1 MKQNSRPLS
10 LALSL
15 ILPFPF
21 LAPAALAESH
31 PDLGKGLLR
40 YDTDAGLK
48 DLCIN
53 APTGHMTV
61 APVGRTEF
69 TVHMVR
75 SKEELHDKISTSA
88 SASGSYGTFNAGA
101 KAKFVKEIHWNYNS
115 TYLLVKASRISKRI
129 SLPAGNTLLNQA
141 ALNLLLDSQFRFNES
156 CGSGFVREIDLGA
169 EVYGVMEIMSS
180 NHEEKQRIESSI
192 RAGGGFFG
200 GSASGKA
207 SYQRMIEKLS
217 SEFRL
222 NLKLEKTAQAETL
235 PDTIEGLLNLS
246 QRIESIADSDPKP
259 VAYSTRDYTTL
270 SNYEVDPAS
279 PSYRVRQ
286 IQIDEA
292 GRILNQAR
300 QLQSK
305 ILYILENPRDF
316 KRFDEETLQKKL
328 GYLDDKILE
337 LKIGIEKARSFQYE
351 MDAGMLSVDLD
362 IELPTMRRRAAS
374 QELKVSCEVKP
385 DSSCGVETY
394 KTKQTSACGVLAPKE
409 GTGPVCGVTYKL
421 AAHPS
426 CGVKR
431 FNLGTGAVCGVK
443 SWNSCLKCGKPTH
456 WGGPRKPAACPK
468 CGVNE
473 YNSCQNEN
481 FGPAEFNECR
491 TPENGIESY
500 GTCRDKSFGYD
511 FASCKHFTHGPE
523 TYQSCEVSKI
533 GERDTACPK
542 F

>member
-1 MKQNSRPLS
+1 MKLPSHPLT
-10 LALSL
+10 LALH
-15 ILPFPF
+15 IVIPFF
-21 LAPAALAESH
+21 ASSAVADSH
-31 PDLGKGLLR
+31 PDLGKGILR
-40 YDTDAGLK
+40 YDTEAGLK
-48 DLCIN
+48 DLCIQS
-53 APTGHMTV
+53 PTGQISV
-61 APVGRTEF
+61 APVGRTEY
-69 TVHMVR
+69 TVHLVQ

-88 SASGSYGTFNAGA
+88 SASGSFGSFNAGA

-129 SLPAGNTLLNQA
+129 SLPAGNTLLNRA
-141 ALNLLLDSQFRFNES
+141 ALNLLLDSQFRFNEA
-156 CGSGFVREIDLGA
+156 CGSGFVRDIDLGA

-222 NLKLEKTAQAETL
+222 SLKLEKTAQAENL

-246 QRIESIADSDPKP
+246 QRIESIGDTDPKP

-279 PSYRVRQ
+279 PTYRIRQ
-286 IQIDEA
+286 LQIDEA

-305 ILYILENPRDF
+305 ILYILENPKDF
-316 KRFDEETLQKKL
+316 RRFDEAVLQSKL
-328 GYLDDKILE
+328 GYLDDKILD

-351 MDAGMLSVDLD
+351 MDDQALTVDLE
-362 IELPTMRRRAAS
+362 IELPSMRRRATNL
-374 QELKVSCEVKP
+374 ELKVSCEVKP
-385 DSSCGVETY
+385 DTSCGVESY
-394 KTKQTSACGVLAPKE
+394 RMKQTSACGALAPKE

-426 CGVKR
+426 CGTKQ
-431 FNLGTGAVCGVK
+431 FNIGNGAVCGVK
-443 SWNSCLKCGKPTH
+443 SWNSCYDCGSQRYP
-456 WGGPRKPAACPK
+456 GGPRSKGECSK
-468 CGVNE
+468 CGVRE
-473 YNSCQNEN
+473 YNSCRDGS
-481 FGPAEFNECR
+481 FGPEEFNTCR
-491 TPENGIESY
+491 TPENGVESY

-511 FASCKHFTHGPE
+511 FASCRHFTHGPE
-523 TYQSCEVSKI
+523 TFQSCEVSKI
-533 GERDTACPK
+533 GERETSCPK